1 MENNT
6 ELHQAYQSALLSAGV
21 PANLAS
27 ECASVLVKDDQP
39 FWGGCGVWGAGC
51 RGQALTP
58 KTLGYQALSFRA
70 IVWVGVALPIQDH
83 PYTPHPI
90 PHTLRAAH
98 DPTQPD
104 LGRSQQD
111 QHLINSSMTWMT
123 AKGFFDE
130 KPGS

>member
-1 MENNT
+1 MSEPT
-6 ELHQAYQSALLSAGV
+6 ELHLAYQTALLSAGV

-27 ECASVLVKDDQP
+27 ECASVLVKD
-39 FWGGCGVWGAGC
+39 
-51 RGQALTP
+51 
-58 KTLGYQALSFRA
+58 
-70 IVWVGVALPIQDH
+70 
-83 PYTPHPI
+83 
-90 PHTLRAAH
+90 